1 VIISNSSVLSVNTL
15 TNFVNDQLFTLIITG
30 CGLALGA
37 DQLAAREPLH
47 VGTNPESVTRGF
59 GGDYFVTLINDKEVP
74 GDGVVRR
81 IAGKVVTDFAAGLEN
96 PKGIVFVR
104 EHLITA
110 DMTKVWRINAKG
122 EKEIVAEDK
131 DFPFPIGMLNDVA
144 AAPNGDIYVS
154 DMGATTEMRDK
165 DGKLWP
171 LESAEA
177 SALPSVGRIY
187 RVTWEGK
194 VTVAVEPNSTMPC
207 PNGVATGP
215 SNEILIGDFFTG
227 NLLSIR
233 EGASTIIMKGFRGAD
248 GIGRDTHN
256 NLVVSSWVEGKVWK
270 IPASGGEPLV
280 LAEGL
285 KAAADFYL
293 DEPAG
298 VLVIPD
304 MLDSTLH
311 FFPLDSESR

>member
-1 VIISNSSVLSVNTL
+1 MKN
-15 TNFVNDQLFTLIITG
+15 QLFALTVAG
-30 CGLALGA
+30 CGFALGA
-37 DQLAAREPLH
+37 DQLATREPLH
-47 VGTNPESVTRGF
+47 VGVNPESVVRGF

-81 IAGKVVTDFAAGLEN
+81 VAGKIVTDFATGLDN
-96 PKGIVFVR
+96 PKGIAFVR

-122 EKEIVAEDK
+122 EKELVAEEK
-131 DFPFPIGMLNDVA
+131 DFPFPIGMLNDVVA
-144 AAPNGDIYVS
+144 TTNGDVYVS
-154 DMGATTEMRDK
+154 DMGATAKMRNK
-165 DGKLWP
+165 DGQLWP
-171 LESAEA
+171 LKSAGA
-177 SALPSVGRIY
+177 DALPSVGRIY

-194 VTVAVEPNSTMPC
+194 VTVAVESNSTMPC

-233 EGASTIIMKGFRGAD
+233 EGASTIIAKGFRGAD
-248 GIGRDTHN
+248 GIGRDTHGS
-256 NLVVSSWVEGKVWK
+256 LYVSSWVEGKVWK
-270 IPASGGEPLV
+270 IPALGKEPVV

-293 DEPAG
+293 DEAAG
-298 VLVIPD
+298 MLVIPD

-311 FFPLDSESR
+311 FIPLDSESK